1 MIKTK
6 NIIDGIIGG
15 LGFFIFSIFASTYD
29 KNPEY
34 LKITAYLW
42 GIPLFFFYLVYITAS
57 HSKEAMIAFTKHG
70 LIGTAL
76 TVFVMIFTRF
86 LRKGRNLKLLPPSPL
101 WLWVWACAPLLPPV
115 VGCGCGNGEWS
126 VRRPMGSGR
135 HADPRIDRRSELSY
149 GVGLRCDARGCIV
162 VVANRWV
169 RRPLV

>member
-29 KNPEY
+29 ENPEY

-76 TVFVMIFTRF
+76 TVFVMIFTLYIQDYRSI
-86 LRKGRNLKLLPPSPL
+86 NIVIANIMLLIL
-101 WLWVWACAPLLPPV
+101 FIV
-115 VGCGCGNGEWS
+115 
-126 VRRPMGSGR
+126 
-135 HADPRIDRRSELSY
+135 IYFSERLY
-149 GVGLRCDARGCIV
+149 KKI
-162 VVANRWV
+162 
-169 RRPLV
+169 